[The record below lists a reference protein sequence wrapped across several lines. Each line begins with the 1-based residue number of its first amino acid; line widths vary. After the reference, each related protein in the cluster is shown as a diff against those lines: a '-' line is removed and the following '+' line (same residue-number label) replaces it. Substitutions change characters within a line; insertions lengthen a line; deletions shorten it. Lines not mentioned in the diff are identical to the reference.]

1 MDKNSMES
9 GTSIVG
15 APVCCDVMK
24 LPIKGLY
31 PIGSG
36 TIIYTQNYQMNVC
49 ASDYM
54 SSKRAYASSIIS
66 DIFTTIMSGTSICSN
81 SMKTTII
88 EQSIDLRLRIL
99 QSDLNQNIYTLLNRY
114 FAKSKVSCDNC
125 YAINEQC
132 KELWW
137 LPDVHQIEYPTSDL
151 NLGKYL
157 HAESPF
163 RATKEIKTYSL
174 YAIIV

>member
-1 MDKNSMES
+1 YFYCSNDKNDKPIPLLINYYDSNYEIEDTS
-9 GTSIVG
+9 TPRSRNETGGTGLTNPENSCYINS
-15 APVCCDVMK
+15 ALQTNFSK
-24 LPIKGLY
+24 LVREDFNGKDEKDCHDFLTSLIIKLADDTNRGLY

-88 EQSIDLRLRIL
+88 EQSVI
-99 QSDLNQNIYTLLNRY
+99 S
-114 FAKSKVSCDNC
+114 
-125 YAINEQC
+125 
-132 KELWW
+132 
-137 LPDVHQIEYPTSDL
+137 
-151 NLGKYL
+151 
-157 HAESPF
+157 
-163 RATKEIKTYSL
+163 
-174 YAIIV
+174 

>member
-1 MDKNSMES
+1 MSNIIFIFEKF
-9 GTSIVG
+9 
-15 APVCCDVMK
+15 
-24 LPIKGLY
+24 KGLY

-88 EQSIDLRLRIL
+88 EQSVI
-99 QSDLNQNIYTLLNRY
+99 S
-114 FAKSKVSCDNC
+114 
-125 YAINEQC
+125 
-132 KELWW
+132 
-137 LPDVHQIEYPTSDL
+137 
-151 NLGKYL
+151 
-157 HAESPF
+157 
-163 RATKEIKTYSL
+163 
-174 YAIIV
+174 